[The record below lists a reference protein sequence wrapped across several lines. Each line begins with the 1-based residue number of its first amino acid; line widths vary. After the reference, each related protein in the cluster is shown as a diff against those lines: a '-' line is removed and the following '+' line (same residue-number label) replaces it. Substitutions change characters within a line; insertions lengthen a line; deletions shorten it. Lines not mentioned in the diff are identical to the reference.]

1 MMNEKQK
8 VAYTGNLSE
17 ITSKLIG
24 IVLKMP
30 PEDRQKLYDDLKLKF
45 DNKRREHNR
54 RDYFMIAECAVGDRL
69 HQGYIKN
76 ISPAGLFIEM
86 DVSRRITPG
95 VPITLTF
102 SHPDSKNHI
111 KTRGKIV
118 RVDDNGVGVH
128 LNNLIP
134 LFG

>member
-1 MMNEKQK
+1 MMNQEQK

-24 IVLKMP
+24 IVLRMP
-30 PEDRQKLYDDLKLKF
+30 PEDRRKLYDDLKLKF
-45 DNKRREHNR
+45 DNKRREHTR

-86 DVSRRITPG
+86 DVSRRITAG

-128 LNNLIP
+128 LNDLIP